1 MRPCDDGSRKL
12 FTTQD
17 LVVLALLAALIALSK
32 AVLRVP
38 IHVPGHTGITWMAI
52 LVVGRALVRK
62 RWAGTILGLVSG
74 ILAVAVVGGREGLL
88 LWLKYLTPGMVMDL
102 AALLSAERLSNPVVG
117 AIAGAVANTAKLVT
131 SLIVSLALG
140 IPTGYLALG
149 LGLSATT
156 HIVFGALGGWL
167 GSTVFRLL
175 QRVDV
180 PAVQQYAREQVE
192 PK

>member
-1 MRPCDDGSRKL
+1 MSSPRGHARRL

-17 LVVLALLAALIALSK
+17 LVVLALFAALVAVSK

-38 IHVPGHTGITWMAI
+38 IHVPGHSGITWMAI

-62 RWAGTILGLVSG
+62 RWAGTALGLVSG

-102 AALLSAERLSNPVVG
+102 AALLSAERLGSPAVG

-156 HIVFGALGGWL
+156 HVVFGALGGWL

-175 QRVDV
+175 KRVDV
-180 PAVQQYAREQVE
+180 PAVQRYAREE
-192 PK
+192 GMSK